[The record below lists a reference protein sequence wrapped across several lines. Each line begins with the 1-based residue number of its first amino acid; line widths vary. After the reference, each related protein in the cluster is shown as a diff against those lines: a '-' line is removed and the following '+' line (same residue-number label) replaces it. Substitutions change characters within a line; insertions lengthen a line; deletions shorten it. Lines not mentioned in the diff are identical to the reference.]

1 MATTNTNEILEA
13 IAEALA
19 PKKAKKAKTAKYVIV
34 VNNRV
39 MDQRPTS
46 KKELKQA
53 VIAVSLANP
62 TAKITV
68 FKDPVEVSVDLPIAG
83 LDGEV

>member
-1 MATTNTNEILEA
+1 MAIDKNEILEVLA
-13 IAEALA
+13 DALT
-19 PKKAKKAKTAKYVIV
+19 PKKTKKTKTAQYVIV

-53 VIAVSLANP
+53 IVAISLSQP

-68 FKDPVEVSVDLPIAG
+68 FKNPTEVSVALPITG
-83 LDGEV
+83 LED